1 MNDKKTM
8 LNRII
13 DFYVGR
19 NDLKETEIKTI
30 LDLKN
35 DLKAINYKHCCKS
48 DSEQFNCY
56 EMHAYSRFAGCS
68 KQCKECE
75 DNEKSKAI

>member
-1 MNDKKTM
+1 MTDKKIM

-19 NDLKETEIKTI
+19 NDLKEIEIKTI

-35 DLKAINYKHCCKS
+35 DLEAINYSRCCKS
-48 DSEQFNCY
+48 DSELLRSTCNWCNGNN
-56 EMHAYSRFAGCS
+56 RS
-68 KQCKECE
+68 KS
-75 DNEKSKAI
+75 DGVSNITDIG